1 MNLNRRDAMRL
12 LLTGTSVTGMAAL
25 TQHAPWAVS
34 EMQRAA
40 ASTSASAA
48 IVRTILKDV
57 PPDAM
62 GNGAVLLHEHL
73 SLFGPPAAAEL
84 TRIIELVRK
93 AGREGV
99 SCIVDVGMNDGGRDI
114 NALKQIASAT
124 DVHIVVGGGYS
135 PTHTDVL
142 KFHPDIL
149 TRSEEQIADDLVRD
163 ASAARQG
170 VFGEIGTGSL
180 SGDVANA
187 SGPITVLE
195 RKVFRAIGRAHV
207 RTGLPIITHT
217 AAYHRGPAA
226 PRNFGLEQ
234 LDVFESVGVDPQH
247 VVIGH
252 LCCAHDL
259 GAEQAKAVAK
269 RGAFIGFD
277 RVTIGPVPDDIKVRM
292 IQALL
297 EAGFGNKLILASD
310 YNAAATPPL
319 KGPAMERT
327 VTVFVPLLGKA
338 GIPEAVIRDLTVN
351 NPRRVL
357 AFVPKNG

>member
-1 MNLNRRDAMRL
+1 MNVNRRDAMRL

-25 TQHAPWAVS
+25 TPHLPWA
-34 EMQRAA
+34 EAAMQRTA
-40 ASTSASAA
+40 ASTSASGA

-57 PPDAM
+57 PPDAL

-84 TRIIELVRK
+84 TRIIELVRM

-99 SCIVDVGMNDGGRDI
+99 SCIVDVGMTDGGRDI
-114 NALKQIASAT
+114 NTLKQIAAAT
-124 DVHIVVGGGYS
+124 DVHIVAGGGYS
-135 PTHTDVL
+135 PAHTDVL
-142 KFHPDIL
+142 KLHPDIL
-149 TRSEEQIADDLVRD
+149 TRREEEIADDLVRD
-163 ASAARQG
+163 ARAARQG
-170 VFGEIGTGSL
+170 LFGEIGTGSL
-180 SGDVANA
+180 FGDVAKA

-207 RTGLPIITHT
+207 RTGLPILTHT
-217 AAYHRGPAA
+217 AYHRVPDA

-247 VVIGH
+247 VIIGH
-252 LCCAHDL
+252 LCCTNDV
-259 GAEQAKAVAK
+259 GAEQAKALAK

-277 RVTIGPVPDDIKVRM
+277 RVTLGPVPDDIKVRM
-292 IQALL
+292 VQALL

-310 YNAAATPPL
+310 YNAAATPP

-327 VTVFVPLLGKA
+327 VTVFVPLLRKA
-338 GIPEAVIRDLTVN
+338 GIPEGVIRDLTVN

-357 AFVPKNG
+357 AFVPRNG